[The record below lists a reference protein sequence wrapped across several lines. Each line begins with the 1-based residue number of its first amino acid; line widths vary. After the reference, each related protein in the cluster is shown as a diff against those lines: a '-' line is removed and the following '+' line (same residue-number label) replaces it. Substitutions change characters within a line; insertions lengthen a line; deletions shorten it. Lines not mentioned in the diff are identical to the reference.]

1 MVRDDCYL
9 SSLTLTIGIGESDW
23 TFKNLFM
30 VTDTD
35 LAETHVDLV
44 FEGLDT
50 YATVTLVSGCQYHFL
65 LHVTHRMNTRTVK

>member
-1 MVRDDCYL
+1 
-9 SSLTLTIGIGESDW
+9 
-23 TFKNLFM
+23 M